1 MGSGE
6 IPVLT
11 VEDVIAGRSPSGR
24 TSVTTDTLV
33 LEPGDVVVSAGGR
46 SFVARMVKEGGAVL
60 GPGLQLFRVDPERID
75 PSCLAGFLRVAGA
88 QTFRRGQTG
97 TSRSDIRRVEIP
109 RLPLHEQRRLGDA
122 FQKLEAIEE
131 TVGRLMEQGSVL
143 VGLGLEGL
151 GDGTLRNRLP

>member
-1 MGSGE
+1 MIDGSGLMHTAQTATE
-6 IPVLT
+6 
-11 VEDVIAGRSPSGR
+11 
-24 TSVTTDTLV
+24 
-33 LEPGDVVVSAGGR
+33 
-46 SFVARMVKEGGAVL
+46 
-60 GPGLQLFRVDPERID
+60 ID

-109 RLPLHEQRRLGDA
+109 RLPLPEQRRLGEA

-131 TVGRLMEQGSVL
+131 TAGRLMNQGTAL

-151 GDGTLRNRLP
+151 GDGTLRNRPT